1 MPEQI
6 RSWFRENQTLMMF
19 LGAQLLAFG
28 AAGVSIVAYYVKM
41 ENRVMTLETR
51 GAEYSVA
58 RMNRT
63 DERITVIEQR
73 QARNEQQITRIV
85 DILTRDIGKPP

>member
-1 MPEQI
+1 MPEPI
-6 RSWFRENQTLMMF
+6 KSWLRENQTL
-19 LGAQLLAFG
+19 
-28 AAGVSIVAYYVKM
+28 KM
-41 ENRVMTLETR
+41 ENRVTTLETR

-85 DILTRDIGKPP
+85 DILTRDIGKTPNP